1 MRTVR
6 IAAILSLS
14 ESDDHQGAAD
24 STAALRQQPPRRVS
38 DISSSSSY
46 AQLDVLG
53 QSLLDREISKLKR
66 FGVPRHTVISEESS
80 IPFLPSRNSTSGNS
94 VETWERAVANHI
106 AEGVDHLLLL
116 QISAYTDLDYFEFLQ
131 FHLETGGSI
140 THAYAADG
148 ALDVALVD
156 ASQFS
161 GAGDGYH
168 RALCALTS
176 QQRRYAYRGY
186 VNRLTRPQDFYQ
198 LVDDGL
204 RKRCGLRPQGTET
217 RPWVWQ
223 GADAEIDS
231 SVVVTGPAFIGA
243 RSRIAA
249 CCTVEAGSSIERDC
263 EVDCGTV
270 IEESWVMQQTY
281 LGMALDVRR
290 SIVGQDALFNLDQN
304 VEVKIGD
311 RHLIG
316 VAGKSVPWLAGF
328 GSFFWGEERVSA

>member
-1 MRTVR
+1 
-6 IAAILSLS
+6 
-14 ESDDHQGAAD
+14 
-24 STAALRQQPPRRVS
+24 
-38 DISSSSSY
+38 
-46 AQLDVLG
+46 
-53 QSLLDREISKLKR
+53 
-66 FGVPRHTVISEESS
+66 
-80 IPFLPSRNSTSGNS
+80 
-94 VETWERAVANHI
+94 
-106 AEGVDHLLLL
+106 
-116 QISAYTDLDYFEFLQ
+116 
-131 FHLETGGSI
+131 
-140 THAYAADG
+140 
-148 ALDVALVD
+148 
-156 ASQFS
+156 
-161 GAGDGYH
+161 
-168 RALCALTS
+168 
-176 QQRRYAYRGY
+176 
-186 VNRLTRPQDFYQ
+186 
-198 LVDDGL
+198 
-204 RKRCGLRPQGTET
+204 
-217 RPWVWQ
+217 VWQ

-316 VAGKSVPWLAGF
+316 AAGKSAPWLAGF

>member
-1 MRTVR
+1 MQTLR

-14 ESDDHQGAAD
+14 DDHRGAGD
-24 STAALRQQPPRRVS
+24 STAALHQQPPGRVS
-38 DISSSSSY
+38 DISASSY
-46 AQLDVLG
+46 AQFDVLG
-53 QSLLDREISKLKR
+53 QSLLEREISKLQR
-66 FGVPRHTVISEESS
+66 FGVPRHTVVSEESS
-80 IPFLPSRNSTSGNS
+80 IQFLPARTGMPVASN
-94 VETWERAVANHI
+94 ETWERAVANHI

-116 QISAYTDLDYFEFLQ
+116 RVSAYTDLDYFQFLQ
-131 FHLETGGSI
+131 FHLETRGPI

-148 ALDVALVD
+148 ALDLALVD

-168 RALCALTS
+168 RALCALIS

-186 VNRLTRPQDFYQ
+186 VNRLSRPQDFYQ

-204 RKRCGLRPQGTET
+204 RKRCGLRPEGTET
-217 RPWVWQ
+217 RPGVWQ
-223 GADAEIDS
+223 GADSEIDS
-231 SVVVTGPAFIGA
+231 SVVITGPAFIGA

-290 SIVGQDALFNLDQN
+290 SIVGQDTLFNLDRN

-316 VAGKSVPWLAGF
+316 AAGKSAPWLADF
-328 GSFFWGEERVSA
+328 GSFFWGEERVST